1 MTFVQNPHYQGIH
14 NGYKILRE
22 VTNLTDEELLVSL
35 EEIDSIGLVNMP
47 LLYERWCLLQI
58 IKVLKESFRFAL
70 QDSWK
75 YQLIDAVKTNKI
87 DIEVSL
93 SNTDA
98 KRFITLTYEKTLD
111 NGKRPDFVIELDWYA
126 EDDVKNEQPRKK
138 RFVLDAKFYN
148 KATFE
153 RFGGLMGVAD
163 QLYNQKN
170 YREST
175 DNPVFILHPCK
186 TALPERVTSQEWGKY
201 SFLGELPIVDDVLID
216 HQYGG
221 VFLSPIDRQ
230 LYADELQRLLGLF
243 LQYKLENSC
252 TKGNE
257 RSDDRTVSKPFCIR
271 CGSSNLRK
279 IKKSSGYTN
288 KQGELVS
295 RTPRSV
301 WMQCNDCEQIISF
314 NHCGNTDTRLIKN
327 GFYWTY
333 HSARAIDPFNIKC
346 PSCGAWGAW

>member
-22 VTNLTDEELLVSL
+22 VTNLADEELLVSL

-58 IKVLKESFRFAL
+58 IKVLKESFRFVL

-75 YQLIDAVKTNKI
+75 YQLIEAVKTNKI

-201 SFLGELPIVDDVLID
+201 SFLGELPIADGEFID

-271 CGSSNLRK
+271 CGSSNLHKRE
-279 IKKSSGYTN
+279 KSSGYYDG
-288 KQGELVS
+288 QGS
-295 RTPRSV
+295 SV
-301 WMQCNDCEQIISF
+301 RMQCNDCEQLIIF
-314 NHCGNTDTRLIKN
+314 NHCGSTKTRLVKN

-333 HSARAIDPFNIKC
+333 HSARANDPFNIKC